1 MTKARDLADFISG
14 GVTESDIPNLSATK
28 ITSGTLDNARI
39 SLDEAEIPSL
49 NASKITAGTFP
60 DARLPATALNSN
72 VDLTNLSATNMT
84 SGTLPDARFPATL
97 PAVSGANLTNL
108 PAGGVA
114 GISSSADATAITIDS
129 SERVGIGTTSPSAML
144 EVGTDVLID
153 SSSGFYGNRLTI
165 GSPNPNQNTNGG
177 YGFGFH
183 NSGAFFW
190 TMSDTNSY
198 WNTTNPNGYHYINL
212 RSKGSGCGSIVLQS
226 SSTSYNTSSDY
237 RLKEN
242 IVDMSDATTRL
253 KSLNPKR
260 FNFIAEPNKTV
271 DGFLAHEVSS
281 IVPEA
286 ITGEKDDVN
295 EDGSIKPQGIHQAKL
310 VPLLVATIQEL
321 EARITQLENA

>member
-1 MTKARDLADFISG
+1 
-14 GVTESDIPNLSATK
+14 
-28 ITSGTLDNARI
+28 
-39 SLDEAEIPSL
+39 
-49 NASKITAGTFP
+49 
-60 DARLPATALNSN
+60 
-72 VDLTNLSATNMT
+72 
-84 SGTLPDARFPATL
+84 
-97 PAVSGANLTNL
+97 
-108 PAGGVA
+108 
-114 GISSSADATAITIDS
+114 
-129 SERVGIGTTSPSAML
+129 ML

-242 IVDMSDATTRL
+242 EVEISNGLERL
-253 KSLNPKR
+253 NKLKTYR
-260 FNFIAEPNKTV
+260 FNWKSENDEDGKPTRTV
-271 DGFLAHEVSS
+271 DGLFAHEVAE
-281 IVPEA
+281 IIPEA
-286 ITGEKDDVN
+286 VIGEKDAVDSNGKMKIQSMDYSKV
-295 EDGSIKPQGIHQAKL
+295 
-310 VPLLVATIQEL
+310 VPLLIKAVQEL
-321 EARITQLENA
+321 SAKVEELEKKE